1 MRLSK
6 GSDVEDGFHLKWV
19 DLIMVE
25 VSSLSYS
32 VLVNGVPSRFI
43 KPSRGICQGDHPLSP
58 YLFLLCTKG
67 FSVLLRNATHHKDLH
82 GVSISKNGPQI
93 THLLFT
99 DDNLLFCNVSLSKCR
114 IIKEITHACKLA
126 SGQKINC
133 DKAPS
138 FSAPA
143 PPNP

>member
-1 MRLSK
+1 MGLSK
-6 GSDVEDGFHLKWV
+6 GSDVEDVFHLKWV

-25 VSSLSYS
+25 VSSLSY
-32 VLVNGVPSRFI
+32 SRFI

-58 YLFLLCTKG
+58 YLFLLCTKR